1 MGDRFRHRTT
11 VPMPLKLGLPMALA
25 TMFAAAP
32 ATGADAPVRIVFA
45 SGPDD
50 TGTIKAIVEAFNTKN
65 EGSIQVKWRTM
76 PRDNNAHHRELVES
90 LGGPK
95 ADLHVVAS
103 DVIWTAE
110 LAKKKWILDLTAR
123 FYDSFD
129 ADDWLEP
136 ALSSTSFRLRK
147 WAIPWY
153 TDVSLL
159 FYRKDLL
166 AKSGFDA
173 PPKTWAELEK
183 MAQKVMKDAGVKTG
197 FVFQGAAYEGG
208 AANALEFIWSAGG
221 RAVTTGLRPA
231 IGFSHV
237 DETETIRIDSPNAAR
252 GLDIARGLIDKGV
265 VPAEVVRYRERESL
279 QVFAAKD
286 AVFMRNWPYAVGVL
300 KQAGFGDAELGIAP
314 LPGATEEQPGFSC
327 LGGWNLAIN
336 ARSST
341 AEQGAAWTFI
351 RYLTS
356 PEVQKRQA
364 VQASLLPVLVALY
377 SDAEVARSAAALR
390 IGRDVLANRLRGRPS
405 APFYSQMSAELAS
418 AFQAVLEGR
427 AKGEQVVEN
436 LDRTLRAAA
445 IRNR

>member
-1 MGDRFRHRTT
+1 MTIPT
-11 VPMPLKLGLPMALA
+11 PLKRGIPVVLA
-25 TMFAAAP
+25 TLCVAAP
-32 ATGADAPVRIVFA
+32 AAGADAPVRIVFA

-50 TGTIKAIVEAFNTKN
+50 TGTVKGIVEAFNAKN

-90 LGGPK
+90 LNGQK
-95 ADLHVVAS
+95 ADIHIMAS

-110 LAKKKWILDLTAR
+110 LAKKKWILDLTSR

-136 ALSSTSFRLRK
+136 ALRSASFRLRK
-147 WAIPWY
+147 WAVPWY

-173 PPKTWAELEK
+173 PPKTWTDLEE
-183 MAQKVMKDAGVKTG
+183 MAQKVMRDAGVKTG
-197 FVFQGAAYEGG
+197 FVFQGADYEGG

-221 RAVTTGLRPA
+221 RAVTKGLRPA

-237 DETETIRIDSPNAAR
+237 DETDAIRIDSPRAAR

-265 VPAEVVRYRERESL
+265 VPADVVRYRERESL

-300 KQAGFGDAELGIAP
+300 KQAGFGEAELGIAP
-314 LPGATEEQPGFSC
+314 LPGATEDQPGFSC

-336 ARSST
+336 ARSAA
-341 AEQGAAWTFI
+341 AEQAAAWTFI

-377 SDAEVARSAAALR
+377 DDAEVARSVAALR
-390 IGRDVLANRLRGRPS
+390 VGRDVLANRLRGRPS
-405 APFYSQMSAELAS
+405 APFYSQMSAGLAS

-427 AKGEQVVEN
+427 SKGAEVAER